1 MYENIKLKWIEFLI
15 WLTFSFFYTLVFKHD
30 IQIKLINILNSY
42 CLKRIFKYLKLILIT
57 KSTGLFL
64 NKSLLYRRENNV
76 NIHPIDISFVLWGCA
91 CMYGNYWLRRDF
103 LPLTLLRIL
112 WLMVW
117 NETSTLSNITIFER
131 FVSIRLPLKMR

>member
-15 WLTFSFFYTLVFKHD
+15 WLTFSFFYTLVFKDD
-30 IQIKLINILNSY
+30 IQIKLMNILNSY
-42 CLKRIFKYLKLILIT
+42 CLKRIFQVCIT
-57 KSTGLFL
+57 KSIGCFL
-64 NKSLLYRRENNV
+64 NTSLLYHRENNV